1 MTEVDPDNPDPEPG
15 DEAYY
20 SVFSSNTTTIA
31 PGVSQTVNYALTR
44 DDKQIVYYIATAD
57 LSRDDVDIYAN
68 YHAND
73 PSQGWAMSRV
83 TDQMAAAQKKHS
95 NPSDTANYVEHY
107 NAVVGVNADF
117 YDMTNGVPN
126 GALVMEGKEYHGG
139 GSNFFAIMKN
149 GTAMIGSAS

>member
-1 MTEVDPDNPDPEPG
+1 MLLRFADWCYENGKDKLTEVDPDNPDPEPG

-83 TDQMAAAQKKHS
+83 TDQMAAAQKNIQIRLILRTMLS
-95 NPSDTANYVEHY
+95 IT
-107 NAVVGVNADF
+107 
-117 YDMTNGVPN
+117 MQW
-126 GALVMEGKEYHGG
+126 
-139 GSNFFAIMKN
+139 
-149 GTAMIGSAS
+149 SASMRISMI